1 MKNALI
7 GVVALVVLVAGYL
20 GYRYWQIQQ
29 MAAKYA
35 TAKEIAAASISKD
48 GRTWTLRFESVIGEP
63 IDAVW
68 KALRQPERSAELVP
82 TAFKRS
88 ALVKEEGN
96 KKILELQVTLLSL
109 PAQTM
114 TAELTYDDAAKHA
127 TITTSKGL
135 QDINADYDLTSL
147 AADKTLLVFAGTAVE
162 NASLPVPQSVIEGA
176 LRELFVVQIRAIQS
190 AIRGPGKGATTEVAA
205 APPASTKKFCEG
217 AVGAETTKALTVSAA
232 KATAPAEAP
241 SEYRKDLPD
250 GYERGYAVGG
260 FAVKEVFKL
269 TTRCTTA
276 TATAGKF
283 VVQIQAVILAPES
296 IPDWVKNTKLADIA
310 ALDEAADKDKLLA
323 AFPEP
328 PRGWN
333 VVPPEVPPTLPSA
346 VAHRVYEQGLF

>member
-1 MKNALI
+1 MKNIILA
-7 GVVALVVLVAGYL
+7 VVALVALVVGYL

-35 TAKEIAAASISKD
+35 TAKEIASVSISKE
-48 GRTWTLRFESVIGEP
+48 GRTWSLRFESVIAEP

-82 TAFKRS
+82 AAFKRS
-88 ALVKEEGN
+88 ALVKEEGQR
-96 KKILELQVTLLSL
+96 KVLELQVTLLSL

-135 QDINADYDLTSL
+135 QDINADYDVTSL
-147 AADKTLLVFAGTAVE
+147 APDKTLLVFEGTAVE

-190 AIRGPGKGATTEVAA
+190 AIRGPGKGPGAEVAA
-205 APPASTKKFCEG
+205 AASTSTKKFCEG
-217 AVGAETTKALTVSAA
+217 VPGPETTKALTITAA
-232 KATAPAEAP
+232 RAVAPAEAP

-260 FAVKEVFKL
+260 IAVKEVFNL
-269 TTRCTTA
+269 ATRCTTA

-283 VVQIQAVILAPES
+283 VLQIQAVILAPES
-296 IPDWVKNTKLADIA
+296 IPDWVSKTKLADIA

-333 VVPPEVPPTLPSA
+333 VVPPETAPTLPSA